1 MDIREAVERFESMRN
16 NNVPLFE
23 ISRELGVSLATLRRW
38 EGDRRKRIRKTND
51 RIITDPPKTV
61 YVNEISPWKDI
72 ALVLGRLSLGA
83 VAIILLYK
91 GIVFVKSIIVSL
103 IDTPGM

>member
-1 MDIREAVERFESMRN
+1 MDIREAVERFESLRN

-23 ISRELGVSLATLRRW
+23 ISRDLGVSLATLRRW
-38 EGDRRKRIRKTND
+38 EGDRRKRIRKMND

-61 YVNEISPWKDI
+61 YINEISPWKDI

-83 VAIILLYK
+83 VAIIVLYK
-91 GIVFVKSIIVSL
+91 AVVIVKSIIMTML
-103 IDTPGM
+103 GAPGM